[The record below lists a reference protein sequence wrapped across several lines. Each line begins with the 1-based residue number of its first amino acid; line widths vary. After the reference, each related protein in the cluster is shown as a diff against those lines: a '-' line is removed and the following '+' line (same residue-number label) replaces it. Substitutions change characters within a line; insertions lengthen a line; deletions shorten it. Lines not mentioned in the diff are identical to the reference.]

1 VPGASRYLP
10 RQIACLGMQP
20 IDPTDKRPP
29 NVQIAASIRAAILGG
44 ELEPG
49 AQLPAGHEL
58 AKFFGVSRMT
68 VQTAVRTLRE
78 EGFVRS
84 RTGSGVYVRDQA
96 SLPAPSQADHVLAGV
111 AAYLFEMGHLKR
123 LTRAGWLLL
132 GIPQPETVAE
142 HCFRAG
148 AVGIAL
154 AALEGAD
161 IGRTAALCLLHDAH
175 QTRNGDL
182 LSVARA
188 YVTTAMPAAVT
199 AHQTSAMPNATA
211 KIFQDLVAEYQ
222 AGQTL
227 ESQLARDAD
236 EIETLLQAAEYR
248 AQGHDT
254 QAWRETSTAALR
266 TGSAR
271 QLAQAIGTAN
281 PHRWWS
287 AFMTSNHQPRPS
299 AQGRARAH

>member
-1 VPGASRYLP
+1 VPGTSHYLP
-10 RQIACLGMQP
+10 RQIVYLGMQP
-20 IDPTDKRPP
+20 INRTDKRPP
-29 NVQIAASIRAAILGG
+29 NVQIAASIRAAILSG

-96 SLPAPSQADHVLAGV
+96 SLPAPSQADHVLEGV
-111 AAYLFEMGHLKR
+111 AAFLFEMGHLKR
-123 LTRAGWLLL
+123 LTRAGWALL

-148 AVGIAL
+148 VVGIAL

-161 IGRTAALCLLHDAH
+161 VGRTAALCLLHDAH
-175 QTRNGDL
+175 QTRNGDV

-188 YVTTAMPAAVT
+188 YVTTAVPAAVT
-199 AHQTSAMPNATA
+199 AHQTSAMPSAVA

-227 ESQLARDAD
+227 ESQLACDAD

-254 QAWRETSTAALR
+254 QAWREASTAALR

-271 QLAQAIGTAN
+271 QLAQAIGSAN
-281 PHRWWS
+281 PYSWWS
-287 AFMTSNHQPRPS
+287 ALIASYREL
-299 AQGRARAH
+299 RASPPGQTRAH

>member
-1 VPGASRYLP
+1 
-10 RQIACLGMQP
+10 MQP
-20 IDPTDKRPP
+20 IDRADKRHPS
-29 NVQIAASIRAAILGG
+29 VQIAASIRAAILSG

-49 AQLPAGHEL
+49 AQLPTGHEL
-58 AKFFGVSRMT
+58 ARFFGVSRMT
-68 VQTAVRTLRE
+68 VQTALRTLRE

-96 SLPAPSQADHVLAGV
+96 SHPPPGQADHVLSGV
-111 AAYLFEMGHLKR
+111 ATYLFEMGHLKR
-123 LTRAGWLLL
+123 LTRAGWALL

-142 HCFRAG
+142 HSFRAG

-161 IGRTAALCLLHDAH
+161 AGRTAALCILHDAH
-175 QTRNGDL
+175 QTRNGDVL
-182 LSVARA
+182 PVARA
-188 YVTTAMPAAVT
+188 YVTTAMPTAVT
-199 AHQTSAMPNATA
+199 AHQTSAMPSAVA
-211 KIFQDLVAEYQ
+211 KIFQDLVAEYE

-227 ESQLARDAD
+227 ESQLARDAH

-254 QAWRETSTAALR
+254 QAWRETSAAALR
-266 TGSAR
+266 TGPAR

-281 PHRWWS
+281 PHSWWS
-287 AFMTSNHQPRPS
+287 AFMTSDHQPRPS
-299 AQGRARAH
+299 AQGRAREH